1 MKNKAIPL
9 RRCVGC
15 NQSKP
20 KEELDRY
27 VIRPMEKI
35 FLYDESGRAPGRG
48 AYICKGS
55 ELLDLSS
62 YLTDLQNLH
71 SLLMK

>member
-1 MKNKAIPL
+1 MKNRAIPL
-9 RRCVGC
+9 RRCMGG

-27 VIRPMEKI
+27 VVRPMEKI
-35 FLYDESGRAPGRG
+35 YLYDESGKAPGRG

-55 ELLDLSS
+55 EECLKKAVKRKRAEFRRDI
-62 YLTDLQNLH
+62 
-71 SLLMK
+71 